1 MSSTS
6 GAAELDPPRS
16 GELLHRAGLGH
27 RRAREVEVLEQP
39 VDERAADE
47 RVERGRRLAGLGGA
61 RWRRHARQPQDALEV
76 EAVAAARVGA
86 ECAVR
91 EPLGRRARACGG
103 LGQDARRVRQR
114 GARRAGADAAG
125 RAERG
130 QHGADRRGRVEPAE
144 QPRGAAVPA
153 ALEDGLRGRRRGGDV
168 AAGQRARD
176 PVDRRPARARR
187 GQPLAVDAAG
197 QDQPLARSRHGHVE
211 EAPLLL
217 GLLLLLELGQSV
229 PVERGHQLAA
239 ADRREPQ
246 AGAAVAAE
254 QQPVARAAGRAAE
267 VGHADDGELEPL
279 GAMDRHQPHGVEPL
293 GLERRLSLARL
304 DQVLGG
310 GEGDEAAQVRALRVL
325 VLAREPH
332 QLAQVRQPPLAAGA
346 GQHREVV
353 AGGHDRALEQLL
365 GGRALGARP
374 LGGEEAREGGEAVAL
389 VRRQGGGPG
398 RPTRRRAASPTRR
411 DRLRARPASPAR
423 ARPCPPRRTA
433 RRAPP
438 AAPARRAGWRA
449 PTGRRCRRGPA
460 PATSSRGRRRRTSAG
475 PAPRAPA
482 RAAAARPWRARARR
496 CRRGGARRRP
506 RRAAGARPAAPRRAA
521 TAACRSPRGRARPR
535 ARPSRGCR

>member
-1 MSSTS
+1 M
-6 GAAELDPPRS
+6 
-16 GELLHRAGLGH
+16 
-27 RRAREVEVLEQP
+27 
-39 VDERAADE
+39 DERAAHA
-47 RVERGRRLAGLGGA
+47 RVERGRRLARPRRRAAAAARAGAAGRARGRSGSRSGRRRRARCTRAAGAPGAGVRRARGATPGGSGSAVLGAPARTRPGGLSAGSTAPTVAGA
-61 RWRRHARQPQDALEV
+61 LRRQSSRAERPSQLRSRMV
-76 EAVAAARVGA
+76 SGAVAAAA
-86 ECAVR
+86 
-91 EPLGRRARACGG
+91 
-103 LGQDARRVRQR
+103 
-114 GARRAGADAAG
+114 
-125 RAERG
+125 
-130 QHGADRRGRVEPAE
+130 
-144 QPRGAAVPA
+144 
-153 ALEDGLRGRRRGGDV
+153 DV

-197 QDQPLARSRHGHVE
+197 QDQPLARARHRHVE

-267 VGHADDGELEPL
+267 VGHADDRELEPL
-279 GAMDRHQPHGVEPL
+279 GAVDRHQPHGVEPL
-293 GLERRLSLARL
+293 GLERRLALARL
-304 DQVLGG
+304 DQVLRG
-310 GEGDEAAQVRALRVL
+310 GEGDEAAQVRALGVL

-365 GGRALGARP
+365 GGRALGARR
-374 LGGEEAREGGEAVAL
+374 ARRRRSARSAASRVAL
-389 VRRQGGGPG
+389 VAPG
-398 RPTRRRAASPTRR
+398 RAAGQAALSIVAQRRPGAR
-411 DRLRARPASPAR
+411 DRLSRAGLRRPAR
-423 ARPCPPRRTA
+423 ARRCPRRRTA
-433 RRAPP
+433 RRARP

-460 PATSSRGRRRRTSAG
+460 PATSSRGRRRRRSAG

-482 RAAAARPWRARARR
+482 RAAAARRWRGRARR
-496 CRRGGARRRP
+496 CRRGGGRRRP

-521 TAACRSPRGRARPR
+521 TAAWRSPRGRARAR